1 MLKKTVKYTNFL
13 GEERTKDLYFA
24 ITSADGIRMVFS
36 EAERGESDEDLRDG
50 FARRIVRIANHGS
63 PKELVDMFD
72 EFIKASY
79 GEIEDDGET
88 FNQSEEVYEKFRSS
102 AAFKQFY
109 EDLMTDTNAMIEFV
123 NGIFPKEWT
132 EAAQKDPE
140 FARHREELEKRARQ
154 DMEERRN
161 SQ

>member
-24 ITSADGIRMVFS
+24 ITSADGIRMVFR